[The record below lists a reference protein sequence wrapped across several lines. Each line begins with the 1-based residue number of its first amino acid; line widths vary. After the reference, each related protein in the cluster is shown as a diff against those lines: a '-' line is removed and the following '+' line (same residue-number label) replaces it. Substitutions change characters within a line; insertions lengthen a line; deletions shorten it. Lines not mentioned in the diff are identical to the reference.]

1 MKVTKK
7 KAVIIGA
14 VIILALAAGIGGWY
28 FSTAYNSYKNVF
40 YPGTTLNRMD
50 ISGLTV
56 DEVKAELEKKAE
68 DYKLTISFKEEQY
81 TITSS
86 DINMQY
92 NEAMDIQALK
102 DQQNQ
107 VKYDETSKEALA
119 LTADQLFVYNE
130 EALQAV
136 LSQCESMD
144 PSKMKAP
151 ENAKLVYNEE
161 KQTFSLED
169 GEPGN
174 TLDVEAVYEAVG
186 DAIQDQKS
194 EINAEDAG
202 LYELAVLRTDSEN
215 AQMILDEAGSYL
227 EISLKY
233 VFNKDQEEIIDQKQI
248 GPWIYVDDNL
258 EVQFDRDKVQEL
270 VNTYAEQYTSSRVS
284 TDFTTTGGS
293 VISLR
298 VPVGGETIDNNALFE
313 DIVKCL
319 EEKISGEREVPYTEK
334 ASKIGN
340 NFGGNYIE
348 VDLTNQKLYL
358 YKDGSL
364 VMSSNIVS
372 GSVVDK
378 HMTPTGV
385 YQVYSME
392 KNVVLRGADYASPVS
407 YWMPFNGGV
416 GFHDATWRGS
426 FGGTIYQYNGSHG
439 CINMPYEKAKNL
451 YNTINTGY
459 YVVVYGGVTYVS
471 GQSSGDDSS
480 SSEETKTE
488 ETKKETEKTTETK
501 PAETK
506 PTETKPAETK
516 PAETN
521 PPETKPAETDPPE
534 TKPVETDP
542 PETKPAETDPPE
554 TDSPEANSSE
564 NGWSEIWP

>member
-7 KAVIIGA
+7 RAGIIVA
-14 VIILALAAGIGGWY
+14 VIILALAAGGGGWY
-28 FSTAYNSYKNVF
+28 FSTVYNSYKNVF
-40 YPGTTLNRMD
+40 YPGTTLNKMD

-56 DEVKAELEKKAE
+56 DEVKTQMEKKAE
-68 DYKLTISFKEEQY
+68 DYKLTISFKDEKY

-86 DINMQY
+86 DINMKY
-92 NEAMDIQALK
+92 NEAMDIQTLK

-107 VKYDETSKEALA
+107 IKFDETSKEELA
-119 LTADQLFVYNE
+119 LTADKLFIY
-130 EALQAV
+130 
-136 LSQCESMD
+136 D
-144 PSKMKAP
+144 
-151 ENAKLVYNEE
+151 EE

-169 GEPGN
+169 GKEGN
-174 TLDVEAVYEAVG
+174 TLDVKAVYDAVR
-186 DAIQDQKS
+186 DAIENQKS

-215 AQMILDEAGSYL
+215 AQMILNEACSYL

-233 VFNKDQEEIIDQKQI
+233 VFNKDQEEVIDQKQI

-258 EVQFDRDKVQEL
+258 EIQFDRDKVQEL
-270 VNTYAEQYTSSRVS
+270 VNTYAEEYTSSRVNM
-284 TDFTTTGGS
+284 DFTTTGGS
-293 VISLR
+293 VISLK

-319 EEKISGEREVPYTEK
+319 EEKISGDREVPYTEN

-340 NFGGNYIE
+340 NFGGNYVE

-358 YKDGSL
+358 YKEGLL

-372 GSVVDK
+372 GSVSEK

-416 GFHDATWRGS
+416 GFHDATWRSS

-439 CINMPYEKAKNL
+439 CINMPYEKAKTL

-459 YVVVYGGVTYVS
+459 YVVVYGGVTYVP
-471 GQSSGDDSS
+471 GQSSGNESS
-480 SSEETKTE
+480 SSE
-488 ETKKETEKTTETK
+488 ETKKETEKPTETK

-521 PPETKPAETDPPE
+521 PPETKPI
-534 TKPVETDP
+534 ETDP
-542 PETKPAETDPPE
+542 PETKPAETVPPE
-554 TDSPEANSSE
+554 TDSPETDPPETDPPETNASETGSSE